1 MVEVAAVEAL
11 TGAVRLEARLVVAAQ
26 VAVMEEVAMA
36 RVEGVRGKAKKGKEV
51 VAMVAARPG
60 MDEEEVLMAMVEEV
74 MDMVERMEEDEKGA
88 VVAAMEVGALEVVER
103 AEEERE
109 GVLMV
114 VDSVVEMAEA
124 KMEVAA
130 MAEG

>member
-1 MVEVAAVEAL
+1 MVVVAAVEAL
-11 TGAVRLEARLVVAAQ
+11 TDAVRLEAWLVVAAQ
-26 VAVMEEVAMA
+26 VAVMEEVAMT
-36 RVEGVRGKAKKGKEV
+36 RVEGVKGKAKTGKEV

-60 MDEEEVLMAMVEEV
+60 MDEEEVMMAMVEEV

-88 VVAAMEVGALEVVER
+88 VVAAMVVGALEVER

-124 KMEVAA
+124 KMEAAA

>member
-1 MVEVAAVEAL
+1 MVAL
-11 TGAVRLEARLVVAAQ
+11 TDAVRLEAWLVVAAQ
-26 VAVMEEVAMA
+26 VAVMEEVAMT
-36 RVEGVRGKAKKGKEV
+36 RVEGVKGKAKTGKEV

-60 MDEEEVLMAMVEEV
+60 MDEEEVMMAMVEEV

-88 VVAAMEVGALEVVER
+88 VVAAMVVGALEVER

-124 KMEVAA
+124 KMEAAA